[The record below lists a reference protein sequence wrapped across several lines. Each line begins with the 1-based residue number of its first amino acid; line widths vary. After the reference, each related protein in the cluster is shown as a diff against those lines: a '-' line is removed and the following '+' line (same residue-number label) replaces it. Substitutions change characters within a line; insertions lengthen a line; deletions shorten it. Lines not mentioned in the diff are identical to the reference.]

1 MSVFNKLQEGT
12 QGLFATPWRRNRE
25 SQEKPLAERDNP
37 PAELPQK
44 PPAGMRWFQP
54 KAPDLQA
61 FPNGNLV
68 DEQAQ
73 SKPRGNWLPSPFS
86 RARAIEPPSWSADPF
101 LSLEQRPAT
110 LLPPPRPLRQ
120 MVAVIDDFLSKSVDV
135 DGDEISDLT
144 HGEAVST
151 YLQKQLPEAEIL
163 KLQFP
168 FINQGGHPLAEA
180 VESDR
185 QFGQILDALIAMK
198 NSGQPLSG
206 VNLSLLTLDFE
217 RSTPH
222 PIAYRRAD
230 LAGLADAV
238 GLPITSENV
247 ESLRPQ
253 IRERLAALYQQPA
266 PDHTL
271 RQGMYASSWP
281 VIQKLEALAEQGVKV
296 SVSAGNGPEEF
307 NLYGLANGVETVGA
321 LDPEGA
327 PVPIFANHAM
337 VRRFAQGIYESRP
350 MKAYGKVMGFDMTG
364 DGQINVPFSQTSL
377 RQFIGKPVDAVL
389 IPSPEAATL
398 MEAKQSGQLSPQQRE
413 RLQRGLVD
421 MGTYAQAMG
430 WDPEVTPLLR
440 KDYGDVVHPLAG
452 MAFWVS
458 PDQTV
463 ELSDYIAPKAVP
475 VTGTSFAAPTHLGK
489 ALQD

>member
-12 QGLFATPWRRNRE
+12 QGLFANPWRRNRE
-25 SQEKPLAERDNP
+25 PQENPSAESATP
-37 PAELPQK
+37 PAERPQK

-54 KAPDLQA
+54 KGPDAQA
-61 FPNGNLV
+61 SPHGNLV
-68 DEQAQ
+68 DERTQPT
-73 SKPRGNWLPSPFS
+73 PRGNWLPNPFS
-86 RARAIEPPSWSADPF
+86 RPRAIEPPSWSADPF
-101 LSLEQRPAT
+101 LSLEQEPAA
-110 LLPPPRPLRQ
+110 LAPPPRQLRQ
-120 MVAVIDDFLSKSVDV
+120 MVAVIDDFYSKSVDV

-144 HGEAVST
+144 HGDAVST

-168 FINQGGHPLAEA
+168 FSSQTGHPLAEA

-185 QFGQILDALIAMK
+185 RFGQILDSLIARK
-198 NSGQPLSG
+198 DSGQTLSG

-253 IRERLAALYQQPA
+253 IRERLAELHQQPA

-271 RQGMYASSWP
+271 RQAMYASSWP
-281 VIQKLEALAEQGVKV
+281 IIQKLEALVEKGVRV
-296 SVSAGNGPEEF
+296 SVSAGNGPQEF

-327 PVPIFANHAM
+327 PVPIFANHSM
-337 VRRFAQGIYESRP
+337 VGRFARGIYESRP

-389 IPSPEAATL
+389 IPSSEAATL
-398 MEAKQSGQLSPQQRE
+398 MAAKRNGELSGEQRE
-413 RLQRGLVD
+413 RLQHGLVD

-463 ELSDYIAPKAVP
+463 ELSDYIAPKVVP

-489 ALQD
+489 ALQN